1 MRASGTRH
9 ADPLLHDTHRDEA
22 LMNPL
27 VTAIFG
33 LALLLT
39 LLFLRMPIGLSMAMT
54 GFLGFSILSTFTA
67 GFSMLGLVTYQT
79 ASSYTLTVIPLF
91 ILMGQFAG
99 HSRMGV
105 DLYHCIY
112 RWIGFLPGGL
122 AMATVAACAGFA
134 AVSGSSLATA
144 ATMGMV
150 ALPEM
155 KRFHYDDRLATG
167 TVAAGGTLGIMI
179 PPSTVMVIYGI
190 LTEQP
195 IGTLFVAGI
204 LPGLLLSGL
213 FLLTIYIL
221 TVRNPALGPPGPRF
235 SIRERIS
242 ALRAIAGILCLFILV
257 VGGLYTGWFTPSE
270 AAGIGASGA
279 LIIMFFKGCLKRVNL
294 LASLK
299 ETTLTTAMIFLVL
312 IGANIFGYFLAVS
325 QVPEWVI
332 SQSISFGVN
341 RYLVLG
347 FVCLVYMVLGCL
359 MEGLSIMVITLPI
372 IYPLMMNL
380 GFDPIWFGIVM
391 TLFMEMSLITPP
403 VGMNV
408 FLISGVARNVPISII
423 FKGIFPFFLAMV
435 VCLVLLILLPQIAL
449 FLPETMSR

>member
-1 MRASGTRH
+1 
-9 ADPLLHDTHRDEA
+9 
-22 LMNPL
+22 MNPL
-27 VTAIFG
+27 ILG
-33 LALLLT
+33 LLGLVLLLT
-39 LLFLRMPIGLSMAMT
+39 LLLLRMPIGLSMAVT
-54 GFLGFSILSTFTA
+54 GFLGFCLLSTFKA
-67 GFSMLGLVTYQT
+67 GFSLLGLVTYQT

-99 HSRMGV
+99 HSRMGA
-105 DLYHCIY
+105 DLYQGAY

-155 KRFHYDDRLATG
+155 KRFGYDDRLATG
-167 TVAAGGTLGIMI
+167 CVAAGGTLGILI

-213 FLLTIYIL
+213 FLITIYIL
-221 TVRNPALGPPGPRF
+221 TVRNPELGPPGPRF
-235 SIRERIS
+235 SLRERIG
-242 ALRAIAGILCLFILV
+242 ALQSMGGLLGLFILV
-257 VGGLYTGWFTPSE
+257 IGGLYAGWFTPTE
-270 AAGIGASGA
+270 AAGIGAFGA
-279 LIIMFFKGCLKRVNL
+279 LLVTLIKRRLNRENL
-294 LASLK
+294 LASLT
-299 ETTLTTAMIFLVL
+299 ETTLTTAMIFLIL

-325 QVPEWVI
+325 QIPEWVI
-332 SQSISFGVN
+332 SRATSLGMN

-347 FVCLVYMVLGCL
+347 VVCLVYMVLGCL
-359 MEGLSIMVITLPI
+359 MEGLAIMVITLPV
-372 IYPLMMNL
+372 IYPMMMSL
-380 GFDPIWFGIVM
+380 GFDPIWFGVVI

-408 FLISGVARNVPISII
+408 FLISGVARDVPMAVI
-423 FKGIFPFFLAMV
+423 FRGILPFFLAMV
-435 VCLVLLILLPQIAL
+435 VCLVLLILAPQIAL
-449 FLPETMSR
+449 FLPGTMSH

>member
-1 MRASGTRH
+1 MS
-9 ADPLLHDTHRDEA
+9 PLLIG
-22 LMNPL
+22 LFGLILL
-27 VTAIFG
+27 VT
-33 LALLLT
+33 LLLV
-39 LLFLRMPIGLSMAMT
+39 RMPIGLSMALT
-54 GFLGFSILSTFTA
+54 GFLGFSMLSTFKA
-67 GFSMLGLVTYQT
+67 GFAMLGLVTYQT

-99 HSRMGV
+99 HSRMGA
-105 DLYHCIY
+105 DLYQGIY

-144 ATMGMV
+144 ATLGMV

-155 KRFHYDDRLATG
+155 KRFGYDDRLATG
-167 TVAAGGTLGIMI
+167 SVAAGGTLGILI

-213 FLLTIYIL
+213 FLITIYIL
-221 TVRNPALGPPGPRF
+221 TVRNPELGPPGPRF
-235 SIRERIS
+235 SLWERIV
-242 ALRAIAGILCLFILV
+242 ALRSMGWLLGLFFLV
-257 VGGLYTGWFTPSE
+257 VGGLYAGWFTPTE

-279 LIIMFFKGCLKRVNL
+279 LTVTLIKRCLDWKTL
-294 LASLK
+294 FTALK
-299 ETTLTTAMIFLVL
+299 ETTLTTAMIFLIL

-325 QVPEWVI
+325 QIPEWVI
-332 SQSISFGVN
+332 SQVTAIGMN
-341 RYLVLG
+341 RHLVLG
-347 FVCLVYMVLGCL
+347 IVCLVYMVLGCL
-359 MEGLSIMVITLPI
+359 MEGMAIMVITLPV
-372 IYPLMMNL
+372 IYPVMMEL
-380 GFDPIWFGIVM
+380 GFDPIWFGIII

-408 FLISGVARNVPISII
+408 FIISGVARDVPMAVI
-423 FKGIFPFFLAMV
+423 FRGIFPFFLAMV
-435 VCLVLLILLPQIAL
+435 VCLILLILAPQIAL
-449 FLPETMSR
+449 FLPGTMSR